1 MPWGRAGSDS
11 LEGTSVASHASG
23 AMRPHILLAGALC
36 AASPLAAQDTTKM
49 SLTLEVGL
57 VNASGNSEFTSAN
70 FGEKATWSKS
80 RWSVRQTAKVLFGET
95 DGTRTTE
102 SYDFNLRGERA
113 VSLQVGVY
121 AFAAYQRDPFA
132 GLATRWSGGP
142 GVAWRMV
149 QTGRDTLG
157 LEAAIT
163 AQSERTTA
171 AIERTFGAAQTA
183 ARFKHSFASAASF
196 TQSLELIANLKT
208 ADDYRVN
215 SETALTAPLSS
226 KIGLRIS
233 YVIRFD
239 NQPEPTFQKTDRILT
254 TGVQVAL

>member
-1 MPWGRAGSDS
+1 
-11 LEGTSVASHASG
+11 
-23 AMRPHILLAGALC
+23 MRIYVLLAGALC
-36 AASPLAAQDTTKM
+36 AASPLPLAGQDTTKTM
-49 SLTLEVGL
+49 SLTLDAGL
-57 VNASGNSEFTSAN
+57 VNASGNSEFLSAN
-70 FGEKATWSKS
+70 FGEKVIWARKG
-80 RWSVRQTAKVLFGET
+80 RWTVTQAAKVLYGET

-102 SYDFNLRGERA
+102 SYDFSLRGER
-113 VSLQVGVY
+113 VLSPRVGAY

-142 GVAWRMV
+142 GVAWGMV
-149 QTGRDTLG
+149 QAARDTLG

-171 AIERTFGAAQTA
+171 AVERTFGAAQTA
-183 ARFKHSFASAASF
+183 ARFKHAFASAASF

-208 ADDYRVN
+208 SADYRLN
-215 SETALTAPLSS
+215 SETALVAPLSS
-226 KIGLRIS
+226 KIGLRLS

-239 NQPEPTFQKTDRILT
+239 NQPEPTFKKTDRILT

>member
-1 MPWGRAGSDS
+1 
-11 LEGTSVASHASG
+11 
-23 AMRPHILLAGALC
+23 MRTYVLLAGALC
-36 AASPLAAQDTTKM
+36 AASPPPLAGQDTTKTV
-49 SLTLEVGL
+49 SLTLDVGL
-57 VNASGNSEFTSAN
+57 VNASGNSEFMSAN
-70 FGEKATWSKS
+70 VGEKVTWAHKG
-80 RWSVRQTAKVLFGET
+80 RWAVMQTAKVLYGET

-102 SYDFNLRGERA
+102 SYDFNLRSER
-113 VSLQVGVY
+113 VLLPRVGAY

-142 GVAWRMV
+142 GVAWGMV
-149 QTGRDTLG
+149 QAARDTLG

-171 AIERTFGAAQTA
+171 AIERTFAAAQTA
-183 ARFKHSFASAASF
+183 ARFKHAFASAASF

-208 ADDYRVN
+208 SADYRLN
-215 SETALTAPLSS
+215 SETALIAPLSS
-226 KIGLRIS
+226 KIGLRLS

-239 NQPEPTFQKTDRILT
+239 NQPEPTFKKTDRLLT